1 MRYYIS
7 QFGTSHLII
16 FLICFKALF
25 QCFVITPRTIPDTIE
40 LYNSSL
46 GHNKSH
52 DLNTVILDKSWLTYI
67 NAILKKLL
75 SECSLGMIKSQFSPM
90 QQCIIYFSVSYK
102 IIKKSCPASNK
113 SRISML
119 PVTTFQQEQVV
130 DVKPDKIIV
139 GIITI
144 STTKCPM
151 LLDLWLSV
159 QNQQIITETIY
170 KFQMDP
176 VLRLNITLL
185 HIEL

>member
-46 GHNKSH
+46 GHNKGH

-90 QQCIIYFSVSYK
+90 
-102 IIKKSCPASNK
+102 
-113 SRISML
+113 
-119 PVTTFQQEQVV
+119 
-130 DVKPDKIIV
+130 
-139 GIITI
+139 
-144 STTKCPM
+144 
-151 LLDLWLSV
+151 
-159 QNQQIITETIY
+159 
-170 KFQMDP
+170 
-176 VLRLNITLL
+176 
-185 HIEL
+185 